1 MGQRSRMTPEVDLD
15 PTSKESAA
23 VPPRN
28 EVECNK
34 VALHGNRVRFVGEG
48 TVSDPDSLESI
59 DHLVWRRP
67 GIHRA
72 TPQNDHP
79 LDVACP
85 AELRIAEASLEEC
98 VIHIHDRA
106 VEVGAA
112 VALTVSH
119 NAVSDRD
126 EF

>member
-1 MGQRSRMTPEVDLD
+1 VTPEVNLD
-15 PTSKESAA
+15 PTSEESAA
-23 VPPRN
+23 IPPRN
-28 EVECNK
+28 EVECDK
-34 VALHGNRVRFVGEG
+34 VAVSDDRVRFVGEC
-48 TVSDPDSLESI
+48 TASDPDGLESI

-67 GIHRA
+67 GSHRL

-79 LDVACP
+79 LDVARP
-85 AELRIAEASLEEC
+85 AELRISEASLEEC
-98 VIHIHDRA
+98 VIHIDDRA

-112 VALTVSH
+112 VGLTVFR

>member
-1 MGQRSRMTPEVDLD
+1 MTPEGDLD
-15 PTSKESAA
+15 PTSEESAA

-28 EVECNK
+28 EVECDK
-34 VALHGNRVRFVGEG
+34 VALHSHRVCFVGESA
-48 TVSDPDSLESI
+48 VPDPGGLESI
-59 DHLVWRRP
+59 DHLIWRMT
-67 GIHRA
+67 GIRRA
-72 TPQNDHP
+72 APQNDHP
-79 LDVACP
+79 VDVARP
-85 AELRIAEASLEEC
+85 AELRITESALEEC

-119 NAVSDRD
+119 YAVSDRD